1 MASGEGSAGGGGG
14 GGTALKVEGS
24 VEDAALDEKVDGA
37 LDSSRE
43 VIFIVHVEV
52 VIDACDGRS
61 ECCDTVEQ
69 CDGTEVCEADAA
81 SEGCTT

>member
-1 MASGEGSAGGGGG
+1 MASSEGSAGGGGG
-14 GGTALKVEGS
+14 GGTALEVEGS
-24 VEDAALDEKVDGA
+24 VEDAVLDEKVDGA

-61 ECCDTVEQ
+61 ECCD
-69 CDGTEVCEADAA
+69 GTEVCEADAA
-81 SEGCTT
+81 CTT